1 MIVTSFSKKQLAEI
15 NANKS
20 PLNSQKAH
28 NKKLSGIDSPSYK
41 KNCQSEYYIKTA
53 ETKT

>member
-1 MIVTSFSKKQLAEI
+1 MIVTSFSKKQLAEL
-15 NANKS
+15 NSHKS
-20 PLNSQKAH
+20 PLSNGGIH
-28 NKKLSGIDSPSYK
+28 HKKVSSIDSPSYK